1 MARPSCRG
9 NADTAG
15 PVDYTRRWIDVM
27 KDLKMNYQY
36 VEMPG
41 EDHGSIIAKCMPDIF
56 AFFAA
61 HSKG

>member
-1 MARPSCRG
+1 MPIPPVRSTIRG
-9 NADTAG
+9 
-15 PVDYTRRWIDVM
+15 RWIDVM

-36 VEMPG
+36 VEIPG